1 MDMRYARVEFCGQRP
16 VLGRYCLHFHVMKKC
31 PRCVF
36 QGNAVVD
43 GEHVGITVHGT
54 HDAVVEQNIVW
65 DAKANGLYIED
76 GNELRNTLR
85 QNVMICSN
93 LKKCA
98 VSWASGASS
107 QTAGIFMI
115 GMSNNILENRVIGYE
130 NGIWTP
136 GSFRGTGQ
144 GKALGKVCPQFYPFG
159 EWRGNV
165 CHDCNRFGLY
175 LDHQYPRNVKID
187 EDGLLV
193 DKDSCDWFT
202 PEGRDNGFVN
212 EVRDELNWH
221 NTYVGQY
228 AIGDIQFINY
238 TSVRWSSVINIL
250 FC

>member
-16 VLGRYCLHFHVMKKC
+16 VMGRYCLHFHLLKKC

-43 GEHVGITVHGT
+43 GEHIGITAHGT
-54 HDAVVEQNIVW
+54 HDAVVDQNVVW

-76 GNELRNTLR
+76 GNELRNTLN
-85 QNVMICSN
+85 QNVMICSILN
-93 LKKCA
+93 KCK
-98 VSWASGASS
+98 VNWVSGAAS

-115 GMSNNILENRVIGYE
+115 GMSNNILENRIVGYE

-136 GSFRGTGQ
+136 GSFRGSGH
-144 GKALGKVCPQFYPFG
+144 GKAFGKVCPQFYPFG
-159 EWRGNV
+159 EWRGNT

-175 LDHQYPRNVKID
+175 LDHQYPRNVKVD
-187 EDGLLV
+187 EDGFLL
-193 DKDSCDWFT
+193 DKDSCEWFT
-202 PEGRDNGFVN
+202 ADGADNGVVN
-212 EVRDELNWH
+212 EVRDEVNWH

-238 TSVRWSSVINIL
+238 TSVS
-250 FC
+250 